1 MDIPVVDVEADGSAD
16 LVESLDTG
24 GSRVD
29 GEHIVF
35 LVEDDLEYVRMSA
48 DEDVRQVGVD
58 KLEGLVVVPAG
69 IASYVHH
76 QHFLVLT
83 FEKLRVRDPGA
94 YRSPVAVAVDAFQRF
109 ERRYLQQGLLIAEVP
124 RVPYLVHRFKK
135 LPERVIEPAVCI

>member
-1 MDIPVVDVEADGSAD
+1 MSPVVDVEADGGAD